1 MEIEVKAYMVVN
13 GGTISSRQLEVLEAI
28 NRYGSKTAAARELG
42 ISPPVVHKYM
52 AAMEEVAGTH
62 LMLST
67 PNGTELTEMGLR
79 LLEVAGMMN
88 ERCSEDP
95 GFTVSCSPVTE
106 ELVKQAV
113 SSAKI
118 KATVIVSDD
127 YANIRSLRQGYS
139 DLIVLDDPQLLED
152 VDEYEWLDVG
162 YMDMIHVD
170 NGPHYIR
177 YRYGAQRIAFAQL
190 DLQGIDYKIDGET
203 HLLSDLLNSKKSFFV
218 DELLLMRQGIKLKS
232 ATDKHL
238 LRHSIT
244 AVYRRDSKEIT
255 RILRYLQSK
264 QM

>member
-1 MEIEVKAYMVVN
+1 MEIEVRTYMVVN
-13 GGTISSRQLEVLEAI
+13 GNTISSRQLEVLAAI
-28 NRYGSKTAAARELG
+28 NRYGSKTAAAKELG

-52 AAMEEVAGTH
+52 VAMEEAAGTH

-67 PNGTELTEMGLR
+67 PNGTELTAMGLS
-79 LLEVAGMMN
+79 LLEVANMMD
-88 ERCSEDP
+88 ERCNDDS

-113 SSAKI
+113 TYSKV
-118 KATVIVSDD
+118 KATIIVSDD
-127 YANIRSLRQGYS
+127 YANIRSLKQGYS
-139 DLIVLDDPQLLED
+139 DMIVLDDPQLLEQ
-152 VDEYEWLDVG
+152 VDDYEWLDVG

-170 NGPHYIR
+170 NGPNYIR
-177 YRYGAQRIAFAQL
+177 FKYGAQRIAFAQL
-190 DLQGIDYKIDGET
+190 DFQGVDYRIDGET

-218 DELLLMRQGIKLKS
+218 DELLLMKQGIKLKS

-244 AVYRRDSKEIT
+244 AVYRKDTKEIT